1 MTPEIAL
8 TLAVLGLAVL
18 LFVTEWLRVDAV
30 AILIMLALPWLGLV
44 TADQA
49 FSGLAS
55 NAVVSVIAVLILG
68 YGVDRTGVMAHV
80 VRPILRLAGASPSRL
95 TALVAAA
102 VGGVSSFMQNVGA
115 AALFLPGVLRV
126 SRAAGVPVSRL
137 LMPMG
142 FAAILGG
149 TLTMVGSS
157 PLIILN
163 DLLRQGGQPAF
174 GLFAVT
180 PIGLALLAAGI
191 GYFLLFGRYVLPA
204 REAVDEGGRQRDLIQ
219 AWGLPDC
226 VCEVTVPAGSRL
238 VGQTR
243 EAARLE
249 SDYRLSLAAID
260 EDGQAVFAPWRE
272 TRFAAGQALA
282 LLGSRKDAER
292 FARDWGLDI
301 APEPER
307 FRGLQGEMGGF
318 AEVVVA
324 PRSGLAGRTVRDVG
338 LRRRFQLE
346 PILVLARGEVQR
358 GDLSDWR
365 LAPGDALVVYA
376 RWDALRALRTGG
388 DLVVASAIE
397 ADPPAQSK
405 AWAALAC
412 FGGAVGLALAGAPL
426 ALALMTGALA
436 MVLLRVVTLDEAY
449 RAVDW
454 RTVFLLAGLIPLGVA
469 MERSG
474 AAAYLAG
481 LLVGLLE
488 GSPVLVVLLAVA
500 LLATLL
506 SLFMS
511 NVAATVLM
519 VPLAMGL
526 APATGIDPR
535 ALALLVA
542 VAASNSFL
550 LPTHQVN
557 ALLMAPG
564 GYRNADYLRAGAGMT
579 LIFLVVAVVG
589 VYLMFP
595 AQP

>member
-30 AILIMLALPWLGLV
+30 AILIMLVLPWLGLV
-44 TADQA
+44 SAEQA

-68 YGVDRTGVMAHV
+68 YGVDRTGVMSYL
-80 VRPILRLAGASPSRL
+80 VRPILRLAGASESRL

-126 SRAAGVPVSRL
+126 SRVAGVPVSRL

-157 PLIILN
+157 PLILLN
-163 DLLRQGGQPAF
+163 DLLRQNGQPAF

-180 PIGLALLAAGI
+180 PLGLALLAAGI
-191 GYFLLFGRYVLPA
+191 GYFLLFGRSVLPA
-204 REAVDEGGRQRDLIQ
+204 RQAADAGGRQRDLIQ

-226 VCEVTVPAGSRL
+226 VCEATVPAGSRL
-238 VGQTR
+238 AGRSR
-243 EAARLE
+243 EEVSLE
-249 SDYRLSLAAID
+249 SDYGLVLAAID
-260 EDGQAVFAPWRE
+260 AGGQTVYAPWRE

-282 LLGSRKDAER
+282 LLGAREDAER
-292 FARDWGLDI
+292 FARDWGLTVE
-301 APEPER
+301 PEPER
-307 FRGLQGEMGGF
+307 FRGLQGETGGF

-324 PRSGLAGRTVRDVG
+324 PRSGLAGRTVREVG
-338 LRRRFQLE
+338 LRRRYQLE

-358 GDLSDWR
+358 GDLSEWR
-365 LAPGDALVVYA
+365 LEPGDALVVYA
-376 RWDALRALRTGG
+376 RWDTLRALRTGG
-388 DLVVASAIE
+388 DLVVATAVE
-397 ADPPAQSK
+397 ADPPQESK
-405 AWAALAC
+405 AWVALAC
-412 FGGAVGLALAGAPL
+412 FAGAVGLALAGAPL

-469 MERSG
+469 MDRSG

-481 LLVGLLE
+481 LLVSLLG
-488 GSPVLVVLLAVA
+488 GSPVLVVLLAVG
-500 LLATLL
+500 LLTTLL

-511 NVAATVLM
+511 NVAATVVM

-526 APATGIDPR
+526 APTTGIDAR

-564 GYRNADYLRAGAGMT
+564 GYRNADYLRAGGGMT
-579 LIFLVVAVVG
+579 LIFLAVAVLG

-595 AQP
+595 AQA